1 MFKWLVVITLIQ
13 VTTYAAA
20 STKQQSHSELGG
32 IAAAALEEK
41 ARSRGLQSV
50 HVEVFPLDQRVSL
63 PECGESVRVLKD
75 RNQSVLGRVTI
86 GMRCETP
93 EPWTIYLRGRVT
105 SFASIPVLTAPIN
118 RSEPIGE
125 DDVVFQDMEI
135 DTDLRGVVLDTRQII
150 GKIAVRNL
158 AANEPLRQSDLKAPQ
173 LISRGQSVT
182 ITSRAGGLVVT
193 MKGKA
198 LGNARAGDRL
208 WVQNQSSNKRVE
220 GEVTPEGEVLIR

>member
-1 MFKWLVVITLIQ
+1 MIKWLVAITLIH
-13 VTTYAAA
+13 VAAYTSA
-20 STKQQSHSELGG
+20 SPTGHSHSELGG
-32 IAAAALEEK
+32 LAAKALEEQ
-41 ARSRGLQSV
+41 ARAKGLQSI

-63 PECGESVRVLKD
+63 PKCEEPVSVLKD

-93 EPWTIYLRGRVT
+93 EPWTVYLRGRVT
-105 SFASIPVLTAPIN
+105 SSVSIPVLNVPIN
-118 RSEPIGE
+118 RAEPIGE
-125 DDVVFQDMEI
+125 GDVVFQEMEI
-135 DTDLRGVVLDTRQII
+135 DTDLRGVVIDPRQII

-158 AANEPLRQSDLKAPQ
+158 IASEPLRQSDLKAPQ
-173 LISRGQSVT
+173 LISRGQSVN
-182 ITSRAGGLVVT
+182 ITSRAGGLIVT

>member
-1 MFKWLVVITLIQ
+1 MIKWLVAITLIH
-13 VTTYAAA
+13 VATYTSTSAAE
-20 STKQQSHSELGG
+20 QSHSELGG
-32 IAAAALEEK
+32 IAATALEEQ

-63 PECGESVRVLKD
+63 PECVEPVRVLKD

-105 SFASIPVLTAPIN
+105 SFASIPVLTLPIN

-125 DDVVFQDMEI
+125 GDVVYQEMEI
-135 DTDLRGVVLDTRQII
+135 DTDLRGVLLDTKQIA

-158 AANEPLRQSDLKAPQ
+158 IANEPLRQSDLKAPQ
-173 LISRGQSVT
+173 LISRGQSVN
-182 ITSRAGGLVVT
+182 ITSRAGGLIVT

-198 LGNARAGDRL
+198 LANGRAGDRL

>member
-1 MFKWLVVITLIQ
+1 MIKWLVVITLIH
-13 VTTYAAA
+13 VATYTSTSAAE
-20 STKQQSHSELGG
+20 QSHSELGG
-32 IAAAALEEK
+32 IAARALEDQ
-41 ARSRGLQSV
+41 ARSKGLQAV

-63 PECGESVRVLKD
+63 PECSEPIRILKD

-105 SFASIPVLTAPIN
+105 SLVSIPVLNEPIN
-118 RSEPIGE
+118 RSEPISE
-125 DDVVFQDMEI
+125 DDVVFQEIEI

-150 GKIAVRNL
+150 GKIAARNL
-158 AANEPLRQSDLKAPQ
+158 IANEPLRQSDLKAPQ
-173 LISRGQSVT
+173 LISRGQSVN
-182 ITSRAGGLVVT
+182 ITSRAGGLIVT

-198 LGNARAGDRL
+198 LGNARVGDRL

>member
-1 MFKWLVVITLIQ
+1 MIKWLVAIVLIH
-13 VTTYAAA
+13 VATYTGTSAAE
-20 STKQQSHSELGG
+20 QSHSELGG
-32 IAAAALEEK
+32 IAARALEEQALAK
-41 ARSRGLQSV
+41 GLQSV

-63 PECGESVRVLKD
+63 PKCDEPVRVLKD

-105 SFASIPVLTAPIN
+105 SFASIPVLTMPIN

-125 DDVVFQDMEI
+125 DDVVFQEIEI
-135 DTDLRGVVLDTRQII
+135 DTDLRGVVLDPRQII
-150 GKIAVRNL
+150 GKVAVRNL
-158 AANEPLRQSDLKAPQ
+158 IANEPLRQSDLKALQ
-173 LISRGQSVT
+173 LISRGQSVN
-182 ITSRAGGLVVT
+182 ITSRAGGLIVT

-198 LGNARAGDRL
+198 LGNARVGDRL
-208 WVQNQSSNKRVE
+208 WVQNESSNKRVE

>member
-1 MFKWLVVITLIQ
+1 MIKWLVAITLIH
-13 VTTYAAA
+13 VATYTSTSAAE
-20 STKQQSHSELGG
+20 QSHSELGG
-32 IAAAALEEK
+32 IAATALEEQ

-63 PECGESVRVLKD
+63 PECGEPVRVLKD

-105 SFASIPVLTAPIN
+105 SFASIPVLTLPIN

-125 DDVVFQDMEI
+125 GDVVFQEMEI

-158 AANEPLRQSDLKAPQ
+158 IATEPLRQSDLKAPQ
-173 LISRGQSVT
+173 LISRGQSVN
-182 ITSRAGGLVVT
+182 ITSRAGGLIVT

-198 LGNARAGDRL
+198 LANARAGDRL

-220 GEVTPEGEVLIR
+220 GEVTPEGEVLIQ

>member
-1 MFKWLVVITLIQ
+1 MIKWLVAITLIH
-13 VTTYAAA
+13 VATYTTSSAAE
-20 STKQQSHSELGG
+20 QSHSELGG
-32 IAAAALEEK
+32 IAARALEEQ
-41 ARSRGLQSV
+41 ARSKGLQTV

-63 PECGESVRVLKD
+63 PECNEPVRILKD

-105 SFASIPVLTAPIN
+105 SLVSIPVLNAPIN
-118 RSEPIGE
+118 RSELIVE
-125 DDVVFQDMEI
+125 SDIVFQEMEI
-135 DTDLRGVVLDTRQII
+135 DADLQGVFIDPKQIV

-158 AANEPLRQSDLKAPQ
+158 IAGKPLRPSDLKAPQ
-173 LISRGQSVT
+173 LISRGQSVN
-182 ITSRAGGLVVT
+182 ITSRAGGLIVT

-220 GEVTPEGEVLIR
+220 GEVTAEGEVLIR

>member
-1 MFKWLVVITLIQ
+1 MIKWLVAITLIQ
-13 VTTYAAA
+13 IATYTEA
-20 STKQQSHSELGG
+20 STTQQSHSELGA
-32 IAAAALEEK
+32 IAARALEEQ
-41 ARSRGLQSV
+41 ARGTGLQSIR
-50 HVEVFPLDQRVSL
+50 VEVFPLDQRVNL
-63 PECGESVRVLKD
+63 PKCGEPVRVLKD

-105 SFASIPVLTAPIN
+105 SFASIPVLTVPIN
-118 RSEPIGE
+118 RSELIGE
-125 DDVVFQDMEI
+125 GNVVFQEMEI
-135 DTDLRGVVLDTRQII
+135 DNDLRGVVLDARQII

-158 AANEPLRQSDLKAPQ
+158 VANEPLRQSDLKAPQ
-173 LISRGQSVT
+173 LISRGQSVN
-182 ITSRAGGLVVT
+182 ITSRAGGLIVT

-220 GEVTPEGEVLIR
+220 GEVTAEGEVLIR

>member
-1 MFKWLVVITLIQ
+1 MIKWLVAITLIQ
-13 VTTYAAA
+13 IATYTEA
-20 STKQQSHSELGG
+20 STREHSHSELGG
-32 IAAAALEEK
+32 LAAKALEEQ
-41 ARSRGLQSV
+41 ARAKGLQSI

-63 PECGESVRVLKD
+63 RKCEQPVSVLKD
-75 RNQSVLGRVTI
+75 HIQSVLGRVTI

-105 SFASIPVLTAPIN
+105 SLVSIPVLNVPIN
-118 RSEPIGE
+118 RAEPIGE
-125 DDVVFQDMEI
+125 DDVVFQEMEI
-135 DTDLRGVVLDTRQII
+135 DTDLRGVVIDPTQII

-158 AANEPLRQSDLKAPQ
+158 IASEPLRQSDLKAPQ
-173 LISRGQSVT
+173 LISRGQSVN
-182 ITSRAGGLVVT
+182 ITSRAGGLIVT

-220 GEVTPEGEVLIR
+220 GEVTSEGEVLVQ

>member
-1 MFKWLVVITLIQ
+1 MIKWLVAITLIH
-13 VTTYAAA
+13 VATYTTASAAE
-20 STKQQSHSELGG
+20 QSHSELGG
-32 IAAAALEEK
+32 IAARALEEQ
-41 ARSRGLQSV
+41 ARSKGFQTV

-63 PECGESVRVLKD
+63 PECNEPVRILKD

-105 SFASIPVLTAPIN
+105 SLVSIPVLNAPIN
-118 RSEPIGE
+118 RSELIVE
-125 DDVVFQDMEI
+125 SDIVFQEMEI
-135 DTDLRGVVLDTRQII
+135 DADLQGVFIDPKQIV

-158 AANEPLRQSDLKAPQ
+158 IAGKPLRQSDLKAPQ
-173 LISRGQSVT
+173 LISRGQSVN
-182 ITSRAGGLVVT
+182 ITSRAGGLIVT

-220 GEVTPEGEVLIR
+220 GEVTAEGEVLIR

>member
-1 MFKWLVVITLIQ
+1 MIKWLVAITLIQ
-13 VTTYAAA
+13 VATYTKA
-20 STKQQSHSELGG
+20 STAQQSHSELGA
-32 IAAAALEEK
+32 IAAAALEEQ

-50 HVEVFPLDQRVSL
+50 HVEVFPLDQRVNL
-63 PECGESVRVLKD
+63 PKCKDPISVLKD
-75 RNQSVLGRVTI
+75 RSQSALGRVTI
-86 GMRCETP
+86 GMRCNTP

-105 SFASIPVLTAPIN
+105 SFASIPVLTVPIN

-125 DDVVFQDMEI
+125 DDVVFQEMEI
-135 DTDLRGVVLDTRQII
+135 DTDLRGVVLDTTQII

-158 AANEPLRQSDLKAPQ
+158 IANEPLRQSDIKAPQ
-173 LISRGQSVT
+173 LISRGQSVN

-198 LGNARAGDRL
+198 LANARAGDRL

>member
-1 MFKWLVVITLIQ
+1 MIKWLVAITLIQ
-13 VTTYAAA
+13 IATYTEA
-20 STKQQSHSELGG
+20 STTQQSHSELGG
-32 IAAAALEEK
+32 IAAKALEEQ
-41 ARSRGLQSV
+41 ARGKGLQSI

-63 PECGESVRVLKD
+63 PKCGEPVRVLND

-86 GMRCETP
+86 GMRCGTP

-105 SFASIPVLTAPIN
+105 TLVSIPVLNAPIN
-118 RSEPIGE
+118 RSELIVE
-125 DDVVFQDMEI
+125 SDIVFQEMEI
-135 DTDLRGVVLDTRQII
+135 DADLQGVFIDPKQIA

-158 AANEPLRQSDLKAPQ
+158 IAGKPVRQSDLKAPQ
-173 LISRGQSVT
+173 LISRGQSVN
-182 ITSRAGGLVVT
+182 ITSRAGGLIVT

>member
-1 MFKWLVVITLIQ
+1 MIKWLVAITLIH
-13 VTTYAAA
+13 VATYTTSSAAE
-20 STKQQSHSELGG
+20 QSHSELGG
-32 IAAAALEEK
+32 IAARALEEQ
-41 ARSRGLQSV
+41 ARSKGFQTV

-63 PECGESVRVLKD
+63 PECNEPVRILKD

-105 SFASIPVLTAPIN
+105 SLVSIPVLNAPIN
-118 RSEPIGE
+118 RSELIVE
-125 DDVVFQDMEI
+125 SDIVFQEMEI
-135 DTDLRGVVLDTRQII
+135 DADLQGVFIDPKQIV

-158 AANEPLRQSDLKAPQ
+158 IAGKPLRQSDLKAPQ
-173 LISRGQSVT
+173 LISRGQSVN
-182 ITSRAGGLVVT
+182 ITSRAGGLIVT

-220 GEVTPEGEVLIR
+220 GEVTAEGEVLIR

>member
-1 MFKWLVVITLIQ
+1 MIKWLLAITLIH
-13 VTTYAAA
+13 AATFASA
-20 STKQQSHSELGG
+20 STEEQSHSELGG
-32 IAAAALEEK
+32 LAAKALEEQ
-41 ARSRGLQSV
+41 ARSKGLQSI

-63 PECGESVRVLKD
+63 PKCDEPISVLRD
-75 RNQSVLGRVTI
+75 HNQSILGRVTI

-105 SFASIPVLTAPIN
+105 SFVSIPVLNVPIN

-125 DDVVFQDMEI
+125 DDVVFQEIEI
-135 DTDLRGVVLDTRQII
+135 DTDLRGVVVDPRRII

-158 AANEPLRQSDLKAPQ
+158 IANEPLRQSDLKAPQ
-173 LISRGQSVT
+173 LISRGQSVN
-182 ITSRAGGLVVT
+182 ITSRSGGLIVT

-220 GEVTPEGEVLIR
+220 GEVTAEGEGLIR

>member
-1 MFKWLVVITLIQ
+1 MIKWLVAITLIH
-13 VTTYAAA
+13 VATYTSA
-20 STKQQSHSELGG
+20 STAEQSHSELGG
-32 IAAAALEEK
+32 LAAKALAEQ
-41 ARSRGLQSV
+41 ARAKGLESI

-63 PECGESVRVLKD
+63 PKCEDPVSVLKD

-105 SFASIPVLTAPIN
+105 SFVSIPVLNVPIN
-118 RSEPIGE
+118 RTELISE
-125 DDVVFQDMEI
+125 DDVVLQEMEI
-135 DTDLRGVVLDTRQII
+135 DTDLRGVVIDPKQII

-158 AANEPLRQSDLKAPQ
+158 IASEPLRQSDLKAPQ
-173 LISRGQSVT
+173 LISRGQSVN
-182 ITSRAGGLVVT
+182 ITSRAGGLIVT

>member
-1 MFKWLVVITLIQ
+1 MIKWLVAITLIHLA
-13 VTTYAAA
+13 TYTSTSAAE
-20 STKQQSHSELGG
+20 QSLSELGG
-32 IAAAALEEK
+32 IAAAALEEQ

-63 PECGESVRVLKD
+63 PECGEPVRVLKD

-86 GMRCETP
+86 GMRCEIP

-105 SFASIPVLTAPIN
+105 SLVNIPVLTVPIN
-118 RSEPIGE
+118 RSELIVE
-125 DDVVFQDMEI
+125 SDIVFQEMEI
-135 DTDLRGVVLDTRQII
+135 DADLQGVFIDPKQIA

-158 AANEPLRQSDLKAPQ
+158 IAGKPVKQSDLKAPQ
-173 LISRGQSVT
+173 LISRGQSVN
-182 ITSRAGGLVVT
+182 ITSRAGGLLVT

-220 GEVTPEGEVLIR
+220 GEVTAEGEVLIR

>member
-1 MFKWLVVITLIQ
+1 MIKWLVAITLIQ
-13 VTTYAAA
+13 IATYTKA
-20 STKQQSHSELGG
+20 STAQQSHSELGG
-32 IAAAALEEK
+32 IAARALEDQ
-41 ARSRGLQSV
+41 ARGKGLQSI

-63 PECGESVRVLKD
+63 QKCSEPVRVLKD

-105 SFASIPVLTAPIN
+105 SLVSIPVLNAPIN
-118 RSEPIGE
+118 RSELITKS
-125 DDVVFQDMEI
+125 DIVFREMEI
-135 DTDLRGVVLDTRQII
+135 DTDLQGVFIDPEQIA

-158 AANEPLRQSDLKAPQ
+158 IAGKPVRQSDLKAPQ
-173 LISRGQSVT
+173 LISRGQSVN
-182 ITSRAGGLVVT
+182 IISKAGGLIVT

-220 GEVTPEGEVLIR
+220 GEVTAEGEVLIR

>member
-1 MFKWLVVITLIQ
+1 MIKWLVAITLIH
-13 VTTYAAA
+13 VATYTSTSAAE
-20 STKQQSHSELGG
+20 QSHSELGG
-32 IAAAALEEK
+32 IAARALEEQ
-41 ARSRGLQSV
+41 ARSKGLQAV

-63 PECGESVRVLKD
+63 PECNEPVRILKD

-105 SFASIPVLTAPIN
+105 SLVSIPVLNAPIN
-118 RSEPIGE
+118 RSELIVE
-125 DDVVFQDMEI
+125 SDVVFQEMEI
-135 DTDLRGVVLDTRQII
+135 DADLQGVFIDPKQIA

-158 AANEPLRQSDLKAPQ
+158 IAGKPLRQSDLKAPQ
-173 LISRGQSVT
+173 LISRGQSVN
-182 ITSRAGGLVVT
+182 ITSRAGGLIVT

-198 LGNARAGDRL
+198 LGNARAGDRI

-220 GEVTPEGEVLIR
+220 GEVTAEGEVLIR